1 MEEKTFLVFENETGQ
16 VEVRDET
23 VTRVAALAA
32 LGVEGVDSLGS
43 GITADTVATTGLK
56 KLASGVEMIENDG
69 LVDIYIAMVVNVG
82 TIIPDACRAVQ
93 EKVRSEIED
102 MLGVV
107 VGHVNIRVAS
117 IKVE

>member
-1 MEEKTFLVFENETGQ
+1 MEDKTFLVYEDETGQ

-23 VTRVAALAA
+23 VSRVAALAA
-32 LGVEGVDSLGS
+32 LGVDGVDSLGS
-43 GITADTVATTGLK
+43 GITADTVATTGKK
-56 KLASGVEMIENDG
+56 KLASGVEMIESEG
-69 LVDIYIAMVVNVG
+69 IVDIYIALVVKMG
-82 TIIPDACRAVQ
+82 ASIPDVCRKVQ

-117 IKVE
+117 VKVE

>member
-1 MEEKTFLVFENETGQ
+1 MEDKTFLVYENETGQ
-16 VEVRDET
+16 VELRDET
-23 VTRVAALAA
+23 VSRVAAFAA

-43 GITADTVATTGLK
+43 GITADTVSATGRK

-69 LVDIYIAMVVNVG
+69 VVDIYIAMVAKMG
-82 TIIPDACRAVQ
+82 ASIPEVCRTVQ